1 MNIFGVVARYLKI
14 KAMSPAERKKLAPH
28 VTIFA
33 GKAAP
38 GYYDAKLCIR
48 AFHPSAAHQAR
59 RPVSDRSTRFS
70 RRAHQRRLQDGQ
82 QRPRCR
88 RPAQV
93 WYVAPRQRERHRNV
107 S

>member
-1 MNIFGVVARYLKI
+1 MNIFGVIARYLKI

-48 AFHPSAAHQAR
+48 ASAERLESPCQSSTAHRAFLQASSTSFL
-59 RPVSDRSTRFS
+59 RPLTMTQTL
-70 RRAHQRRLQDGQ
+70 AT
-82 QRPRCR
+82 
-88 RPAQV
+88 
-93 WYVAPRQRERHRNV
+93 Y
-107 S
+107 